1 MWSARLFFPVPSV
14 LYIICSFV
22 YISQVTHI
30 CLSVHVELSLS
41 LILSVY
47 LPNFISAF
55 LSPYVYL
62 RSLSLSLSLS
72 LCLPLSL
79 TFFLSLRLCYTYLL
93 TQLVT
98 LFLSPSITHTFPPKF
113 ILFLNLPFF
122 FAYTHKFLSNVRSWI
137 IFIQITVVCGRDVLN
152 LKDRLLVA
160 EHLRVKSLSML
171 F

>member
-1 MWSARLFFPVPSV
+1 MWSARLFCHVSSV
-14 LYIICSFV
+14 LHIICPFV
-22 YISQVTHI
+22 YISQVAHI

-55 LSPYVYL
+55 LSLYVYL
-62 RSLSLSLSLS
+62 RSFSLS
-72 LCLPLSL
+72 LCLPLPLSL

-122 FAYTHKFLSNVRSWI
+122 YAYIHKFLSNVRFWI
-137 IFIQITVVCGRDVLN
+137 ISIQITVVCGRDVLN

-160 EHLRVKSLSML
+160 EHLRVKSL
-171 F
+171 

>member
-1 MWSARLFFPVPSV
+1 M
-14 LYIICSFV
+14 

-55 LSPYVYL
+55 LSLYVYL
-62 RSLSLSLSLS
+62 RSFSLSLR
-72 LCLPLSL
+72 LPLSL

-98 LFLSPSITHTFPPKF
+98 LFLSPITHTFPPKF

-122 FAYTHKFLSNVRSWI
+122 YAYIHKFLSNVRFWI
-137 IFIQITVVCGRDVLN
+137 ISIQITVVCGRDVLN

-160 EHLRVKSLSML
+160 EHLRVKSL
-171 F
+171 

>member
-1 MWSARLFFPVPSV
+1 M
-14 LYIICSFV
+14 

-55 LSPYVYL
+55 LSLHVYL
-62 RSLSLSLSLS
+62 RSFSLS
-72 LCLPLSL
+72 LCLPLPLSL

-160 EHLRVKSLSML
+160 EHLRVKSL
-171 F
+171 